1 MDNDEM
7 EDDASEADL
16 DNINDNDSFYFWNLV
31 SRTVLQ
37 FLKIY
42 VVHLE
47 NILLVSIRD
56 VQIKSLKSKWD
67 YIDKIVK

>member
-1 MDNDEM
+1 M

-31 SRTVLQ
+31 LRTVLQ

-42 VVHLE
+42 VLHLE
-47 NILLVSIRD
+47 NIVLVSIRD
-56 VQIKSLKSKWD
+56 VQIKSLKSNE
-67 YIDKIVK
+67 IILIRL

>member
-31 SRTVLQ
+31 LRTVLQ

-47 NILLVSIRD
+47 NIVLVSIRD
-56 VQIKSLKSKWD
+56 VQIKSLKSNE
-67 YIDKIVK
+67 IILIRL

>member
-1 MDNDEM
+1 M

-47 NILLVSIRD
+47 NIVLVSIRD
-56 VQIKSLKSKWD
+56 VQIKSLKSNE
-67 YIDKIVK
+67 IILIRL

>member
-1 MDNDEM
+1 M

-31 SRTVLQ
+31 LRTVLQ

-47 NILLVSIRD
+47 NIVLVSIRD
-56 VQIKSLKSKWD
+56 VQIKSLKSNE
-67 YIDKIVK
+67 IILIRL